1 MIWCQWL
8 AKCSIDGSIDE
19 WNQNEKIMLWGV
31 CFVDGFIDGW
41 WQCVLSNIG
50 SFDLFLFFCN
60 YMKWM
65 STWFLIS
72 IVFRVFIVTFFLVT
86 TIYHEVEYIIF
97 SQFLRLVQH
106 SI

>member
-19 WNQNEKIMLWGV
+19 WNHNEKIMLQGV

-50 SFDLFLFFCN
+50 SFDF
-60 YMKWM
+60 
-65 STWFLIS
+65 
-72 IVFRVFIVTFFLVT
+72 
-86 TIYHEVEYIIF
+86 
-97 SQFLRLVQH
+97 
-106 SI
+106 

>member
-19 WNQNEKIMLWGV
+19 WNHNEKIMLQGV

-50 SFDLFLFFCN
+50 SFDLFYFILQLYEVN
-60 YMKWM
+60 VY
-65 STWFLIS
+65 LIS
-72 IVFRVFIVTFFLVT
+72 HFNSF
-86 TIYHEVEYIIF
+86 
-97 SQFLRLVQH
+97 
-106 SI
+106 